1 MRLRD
6 QLLAVSDAFAKAV
19 RRSEARV
26 STIVYGSG
34 NAISRLREGAD
45 MGSERVHNGLQW
57 FSDNWP
63 LLADAQWPADVPR
76 PPKAIAPSPRPDI
89 YPESAQETAA

>member
-6 QLLAVSDAFAKAV
+6 QLLTVSEAYAKIV
-19 RRSEARV
+19 GRSEARV

-45 MGSERVHNGLQW
+45 MGSERIHNGLQW

-63 LLADAQWPADVPR
+63 PASDEAWPCGVPR
-76 PPKAIAPSPRPDI
+76 PMKAVVEQAV
-89 YPESAQETAA
+89 A